1 MFLEILQ
8 RYANFRYFRH
18 AWLSK
23 PKMIVSTGRKLQC
36 SSVCQKLTTSFTS
49 FLIYYILKDRAT
61 ENRKFATYGFGGEI
75 KITTLVFILDYFQ
88 EELMIKFFKKIPK
101 TLFQSHFGSFFPY
114 FGKNEFSWKN
124 RLSVFKYSN

>member
-1 MFLEILQ
+1 MFLCVPKTNYIIHFFLDILHFKGSCYREPQ
-8 RYANFRYFRH
+8 ICH
-18 AWLSK
+18 IW
-23 PKMIVSTGRKLQC
+23 V
-36 SSVCQKLTTSFTS
+36 
-49 FLIYYILKDRAT
+49 
-61 ENRKFATYGFGGEI
+61 GGEI